1 MLEIKGLTKKYKNAD
16 KNAIEDINLKLK
28 MVIFMVLL
36 VLMVLESQ
44 QP

>member
-16 KNAIEDINLKLK
+16 KNAIEDINLT
-28 MVIFMVLL
+28 IENGDIYVLL